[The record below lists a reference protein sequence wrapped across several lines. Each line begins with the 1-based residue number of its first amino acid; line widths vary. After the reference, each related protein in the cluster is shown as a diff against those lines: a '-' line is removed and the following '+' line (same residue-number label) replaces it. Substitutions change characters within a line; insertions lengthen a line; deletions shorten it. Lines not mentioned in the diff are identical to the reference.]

1 MKFRAFH
8 VTNGTVFS
16 GWFEPS
22 RPSPSR
28 TNFRAKIR
36 NKQGNQKMADSLSIL
51 LALELLDDYEVEIS
65 EVLDEDDDITLFS
78 VGSSYMRRN
87 LNRVRD
93 YFEGTIPLYFPDE
106 FKGHFRMTR
115 ETCELFTRAVMPTGR
130 IPLGNGSGRAAI
142 PPPKQV
148 LAFLWCM
155 ANQEPARAV
164 ADRFDITLS
173 SHVEFDFRALRNW
186 ARAGMVEWNGIF
198 RLFRFSGILGQ
209 PREVHPKFRNE
220 IPENVCS
227 IRSQTRNFRNFWSN
241 GKRPIMF
248 QWYGPFLSSQRVLV
262 VFDPEVRW
270 LLLRLLNVSENHFIF
285 LGHDKPKTI

>member
-1 MKFRAFH
+1 M
-8 VTNGTVFS
+8 TSGTVFS

-65 EVLDEDDDITLFS
+65 EVLFS

-115 ETCELFTRAVMPTGR
+115 ETCELFTSAVRPTGR
-130 IPLGNGSGRAAI
+130 IPLVNGSGRAAI

-148 LAFLWCM
+148 LAFLCCM
-155 ANQEPARAV
+155 ANQKPARAV

-173 SHVEFDFRALRNW
+173 SV
-186 ARAGMVEWNGIF
+186 
-198 RLFRFSGILGQ
+198 Q
-209 PREVHPKFRNE
+209 
-220 IPENVCS
+220 
-227 IRSQTRNFRNFWSN
+227 
-241 GKRPIMF
+241 
-248 QWYGPFLSSQRVLV
+248 
-262 VFDPEVRW
+262 
-270 LLLRLLNVSENHFIF
+270 
-285 LGHDKPKTI
+285 

>member
-1 MKFRAFH
+1 MKFRVFH

-106 FKGHFRMTR
+106 FKGHFRN
-115 ETCELFTRAVMPTGR
+115 GR
-130 IPLGNGSGRAAI
+130 MERNFPVIP
-142 PPPKQV
+142 
-148 LAFLWCM
+148 
-155 ANQEPARAV
+155 
-164 ADRFDITLS
+164 
-173 SHVEFDFRALRNW
+173 
-186 ARAGMVEWNGIF
+186 IF
-198 RLFRFSGILGQ
+198 
-209 PREVHPKFRNE
+209 
-220 IPENVCS
+220 
-227 IRSQTRNFRNFWSN
+227 RNFRPTSR
-241 GKRPIMF
+241 GTPKI
-248 QWYGPFLSSQRVLV
+248 
-262 VFDPEVRW
+262 
-270 LLLRLLNVSENHFIF
+270 SE
-285 LGHDKPKTI
+285 